1 MKKTI
6 GLVAFSIVLAAL
18 AGLAAE
24 KPSDKPDPEM
34 LRMIEFLKDW
44 EMFKNMELLKEMQRI
59 GKQPT
64 PSGATAQNFPAKQK
78 EIAK

>member
-6 GLVAFSIVLAAL
+6 GLVAFSLVLAAL

-34 LRMIEFLKDW
+34 LRMMDLLKDW

-59 GKQPT
+59 DKQPT
-64 PSGATAQNFPAKQK
+64 PTAQNSPARQK

>member
-1 MKKTI
+1 MKKAI
-6 GLVAFSIVLAAL
+6 GLVAFSLVFAAL

-34 LRMIEFLKDW
+34 LRMMELLKDW

-59 GKQPT
+59 GKEPAT
-64 PSGATAQNFPAKQK
+64 SGATAQNLPPRQK